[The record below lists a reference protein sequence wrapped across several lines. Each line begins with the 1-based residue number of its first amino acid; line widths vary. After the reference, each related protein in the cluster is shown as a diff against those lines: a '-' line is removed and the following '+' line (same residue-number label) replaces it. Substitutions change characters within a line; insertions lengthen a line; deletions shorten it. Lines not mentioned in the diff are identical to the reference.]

1 MSGKDFPKVSKEDL
15 PPRVLVPGF
24 MSVFMN
30 GTSS

>member
-1 MSGKDFPKVSKEDL
+1 MNGKDFPKVSEEDL
-15 PPRVLVPGF
+15 LPSIVVPGF